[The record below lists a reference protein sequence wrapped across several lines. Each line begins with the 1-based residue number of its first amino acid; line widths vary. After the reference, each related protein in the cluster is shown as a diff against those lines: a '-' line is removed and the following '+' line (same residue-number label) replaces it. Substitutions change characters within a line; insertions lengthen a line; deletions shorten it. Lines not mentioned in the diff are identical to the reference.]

1 MSKLKSSSPRRS
13 RLKVG
18 LTLLAGV
25 LLLALI
31 AAMVLFGL
39 NLVGFFENR
48 QVAETPPLDSKISLE
63 EVAARRTKEEA
74 RLNSYGW
81 MDKEAGLVR
90 IPISQAMVL
99 VAETGLPVGTPT
111 PTVTPMPPATSAPG
125 ADTSASELSPTAT
138 PAPTVD
144 LANVSFQNHVLPIF
158 EQHCTK
164 CHGGEKPEQGL
175 VLESYADVMAGSM
188 NGPVI
193 EPGNVKDSYL
203 IEMVTS
209 GKMPKK
215 GPKLTSAEI
224 EIITAWVEAGAPDN

>member
-1 MSKLKSSSPRRS
+1 MSKLKSSPARRS
-13 RLKVG
+13 GLKIG
-18 LTLLAGV
+18 LTLFAGV
-25 LLLALI
+25 LLLVLI
-31 AAMVLFGL
+31 AAMILFGL

-48 QVAETPPLDSKISLE
+48 PVAEAPPLDSKISLE
-63 EVAARRTKEEA
+63 EVAARRTKEET

-111 PTVTPMPPATSAPG
+111 PTPTPT
-125 ADTSASELSPTAT
+125 PTAPSETPAPESLPTPT

-144 LANVSFQNHVLPIF
+144 LAKVSFAKNVLPIF
-158 EQHCTK
+158 EQHCIK
-164 CHGGEKPEQGL
+164 CHGGKEPKEGL
-175 VLESYADVMAGSM
+175 VLESYDKVMAGSL
-188 NGPVI
+188 NGSVI

-215 GPKLTSAEI
+215 GPRLTPEEI
-224 EIITAWVEAGAPDN
+224 QIITAWVEAGAPDN